1 MALIEEEEY
10 RKVEHDKKPP
20 LSSLLLLYD
29 TVMQKKCDEIECA
42 TAKAK
47 AGANAGA
54 KAQGLTNQK

>member
-1 MALIEEEEY
+1 MI
-10 RKVEHDKKPP
+10 RPPP

-29 TVMQKKCDEIECA
+29 TVMQKICDEKECV

>member
-1 MALIEEEEY
+1 MI
-10 RKVEHDKKPP
+10 RTPP

-29 TVMQKKCDEIECA
+29 TVMQKKCDEIECV

-54 KAQGLTNQK
+54 KAQGLTY